1 MKKTK
6 LIPTNP
12 EQFQHMTELLAELS
26 DYTNRLQRLENGLNA
41 SFLTILKGR
50 IDDYSQLQSVITE
63 AEKQIKTIAA
73 RNPQWFTERANLK
86 TPFGAVKQTTGT
98 SLVTDSEDLS
108 IQLIEQQAQF
118 DAARAASD
126 PSFIPALNLAGLIRQ
141 KKELDR
147 EALEK
152 LTGEQLKRFGIRRET
167 RTDIKVTPANV
178 NMGKA
183 VEEAVAKQQPLE
195 GRATASP
202 TSKAAA

>member
-1 MKKTK
+1 MKMKPTK
-6 LIPTNP
+6 LLPTNP

-41 SFLTILKGR
+41 NFLTILKSKVE
-50 IDDYSQLQSVITE
+50 DYSAIQAVLTE

-73 RNPQWFTERANLK
+73 RNPQWFTERATLK
-86 TPFGAVKQTTGT
+86 TPYGAVKQTTGT

-118 DAARAASD
+118 DAARAEQD
-126 PSFIPALNLAGLIRQ
+126 PTFVPALKLDALIRQ

-152 LTGEQLKRFGIRRET
+152 LDDQTLRRFGIRRET

-178 NMGKA
+178 DMGKA
-183 VEEAVAKQQPLE
+183 VEEAIAAE
-195 GRATASP
+195 GRVTTSP
-202 TSKAAA
+202 TSKAA